1 MWTPPDGFTVERSGA
16 TTLVTATDLSA
27 ALVQR
32 GLNTAEGWISLLQQG
47 QRGAGRGVTATLKLP
62 SGVCLRLKQLK
73 RGGMTRHLW
82 RDRLPGRRR
91 LMENLSIPLEAIT
104 RGIATPKPVAL
115 LLLKGPP
122 LLFRGWI
129 AFEEIA
135 GATDLIER
143 WSSGHRPSTDEL
155 AISMQL
161 VKRMHDAGIEH
172 TDLNVGNI
180 LLRASATGE
189 PEAFVID
196 LDNARL
202 HPSAL
207 ALAARQR
214 SIRRLE
220 RSYLKWCSGHDL
232 ASKLDPPPWW
242 DLYQQ

>member
-16 TTLVTATDLSA
+16 TILVTATDLSET
-27 ALVQR
+27 LTRR
-32 GLNTAEGWISLLQQG
+32 GLNTAEGWTSLLQQG
-47 QRGAGRGVTATLKLP
+47 QRGAGRGVTATLDLP

-73 RGGMTRHLW
+73 RGGLIRHLW
-82 RDRLPGRRR
+82 SDRFPGRRR
-91 LMENLSIPLEAIT
+91 LMENLSIPLEAIA

-115 LLLKGPP
+115 LLLEGPP

-143 WSSGHRPSTDEL
+143 WASGPRPSTDEL

-180 LLRASATGE
+180 LLRTSATGE

-207 ALAARQR
+207 TLETRQQAV
-214 SIRRLE
+214 RRLE
-220 RSYLKWCSGHDL
+220 RSYLKWCSRHDL
-232 ASKLDPPPWW
+232 ASKVDPPPWW
-242 DLYQQ
+242 DLYKQ